1 MLATEYKA
9 GMGDSILST
18 VSRALCRKAV
28 RHNLHYYRPGGRSKN
43 YVLQDITFPIFVWGN
58 YTFSGLFFFFF
69 KSVPMAFLVYG
80 LP

>member
-28 RHNLHYYRPGGRSKN
+28 RHNLYYYRPGGRSKN

-58 YTFSGLFFFFF
+58 YTFSGLFFFF